1 MRKVCAHALW
11 QQAVWIE
18 PGVQEGWRGDLQI
31 PARCLIC
38 VLPDVQLSIFAN
50 MLGVPLLLLVV
61 LCHYTAVNN
70 PRKQE

>member
-1 MRKVCAHALW
+1 ML
-11 QQAVWIE
+11 
-18 PGVQEGWRGDLQI
+18 I
-31 PARCLIC
+31 PRPHPKLTEETTSELATQKDKLIC